1 MSEKRSFVEK
11 FEDFGGRIAS
21 NFFLRIVRAAFVSIM
36 PIVLAGSVAILLNNV
51 IAHPTNGLAAFNGFG
66 WLTQLQP
73 IFAGMQFATM
83 NFLAIYLVFAVAY
96 AAAKEINADMPWFF
110 GLVGVISYV
119 TLIPTTQVFEVNGYE
134 TAVNNVVL
142 ARFTNAQ
149 GMFLALIVGVS
160 SAFMLNKIMRSG
172 KVSIK
177 MPESVPPNVSKAF
190 EVMIPAAAVALF
202 FSSLT
207 FLFELLLGMNM
218 FDAIL
223 RSMQEPLNAVMQ
235 HPIGI
240 FVMIFIAQGFWIIG
254 IHGAQLVS
262 VVRDPVGF
270 AALDANIYAFEAGY
284 AATELPH
291 VWTRAFWDVY
301 STIGGSGATLGLVIA
316 IIIFAKRKDTRL
328 MGKLSLIP
336 GLFNINEPIIFG
348 LPIVLNPIFAI
359 PFILAPIVASAI
371 GYFFTVIGFAT
382 PAYVLLPWTIPP
394 VINAFLSTG
403 SLGAAITQII
413 ALASAV
419 AIYLPF
425 LFMHERME
433 NKKEAKR
440 LAEGS
445 TVA

>member
-1 MSEKRSFVEK
+1 MSEKRNFIEK
-11 FEDFGGRIAS
+11 FEEMGGRIAS
-21 NFFLRIVRAAFVSIM
+21 NFFLRIVRTAFVSIM

-51 IAHPTNGLAAFNGFG
+51 IAHPENGLAAFGVFS

-73 IFAGMQFATM
+73 IFSGMQFATM

-96 AAAKEINADMPWFF
+96 ATAREVKADMPWFS
-110 GLVGVISYV
+110 GLVGIISYV
-119 TLIPTTQVFEVNGYE
+119 TLIPTSQVFEVEGYE
-134 TAVNNVVL
+134 TTVNNVVL

-149 GMFLALIVGVS
+149 GMFLALIVGVL
-160 SAFMLNKIMRSG
+160 SALMLDKIMRSG

-177 MPESVPPNVSKAF
+177 MPDSVPPNVSKAF
-190 EVMIPAAAVALF
+190 AVMIPAALIALF
-202 FSSLT
+202 FSTLT
-207 FLFELLLGMNM
+207 FLFELVLGMNM

-240 FVMIFIAQGFWIIG
+240 FVMIFIAQAFWIIG

-284 AATELPH
+284 AASELPE

-316 IIIFAKRKDTRL
+316 IIIFAKRQDTKL

-394 VINAFLSTG
+394 VINAYLTTG
-403 SLGAAITQII
+403 SWGAAITQII
-413 ALASAV
+413 AIAATVLV
-419 AIYLPF
+419 YLPF
-425 LFMHERME
+425 IFMHERME
-433 NKKEAKR
+433 NKKEAAR
-440 LAEGS
+440 IVE
-445 TVA
+445 